1 MNQKTLLIIT
11 LVALGIS
18 VLSYRGSLSR
28 GDRFERGQKFL
39 SQLNEDNIHEI
50 EIQKGAE
57 KILLKKSD
65 KQFVVTSK
73 NNYPAKNEAINRFI
87 NDALGIELEKNVGSG
102 DALAKE
108 LEVTADGEK
117 TTRVVFRNEAGK
129 DMVQFLVGKASEDG
143 HGNYVQRL
151 DGDDKNIY
159 LTSKGVYLTT
169 TGDAF
174 LMNEIVD
181 VSVDK
186 IDSIQGKDFSFG
198 VENGALKLKGL
209 PAGKKESADATQVK
223 ELLSGLTFDK
233 VFLADDPEVAALAFD
248 TTVQVNLKDNS
259 GYVAHVAKK
268 ENRYFLHIQGGYDMS
283 KLAGV
288 TIGQDDSQ
296 ADLKE
301 KSELLT
307 RRDEMNDFNKLH
319 GSWIYELS
327 EYTAKKFLKSKA
339 DLMESGS

>member
-1 MNQKTLLIIT
+1 MNHKTLLIIA
-11 LVALGIS
+11 LVAFGGS
-18 VLSYRGSLSR
+18 VLSYRMTLSR

-57 KILLKKSD
+57 KVVLTKSD

-87 NDALGIELEKNVGSG
+87 NDALAIELEKNVGNG
-102 DALAKE
+102 EALAKE

-129 DMVQFLVGKASEDG
+129 DMVQFLVGKASDDG

-151 DGDDKNIY
+151 DGADKNIY
-159 LTSKGVYLTT
+159 LTGKGVYLTT
-169 TGDAF
+169 TGDSF

-181 VSVDK
+181 VAVDK
-186 IDSIQGKDFSFG
+186 IESIQGKDYSFG

-209 PAGKKESADATQVK
+209 PAGKKESGDATQVK
-223 ELLSGLTFDK
+223 EILAGLTFDK
-233 VFLADDPEVAALAFD
+233 VYLADAPEVADLQFD

-259 GYVAHVAKK
+259 GYVAQLAKK
-268 ENRYFLHIQGGYDMS
+268 DNRYFLHIQGAYDMS
-283 KLAGV
+283 KLAGI
-288 TIGQDDSQ
+288 TIGQEDSQ

-307 RRDEMNDFNKLH
+307 RRDAMSDFNKLH

-339 DLMESGS
+339 DLIESGS